1 MTAQGGGQPAAGAL
15 VWRREG
21 GVLQVA
27 LVHRPRYDDWSWP
40 KGKLDPGECW
50 AGAAAREVLEET
62 GLRTRLGVPLPRAVY
77 GLRDGSLKEVRYWA
91 AQAVGG
97 SGALE
102 NEIDRVEWLT
112 PPLARERLSYAR
124 DSLQLQALLDADRR
138 GALRTWALVLVRH
151 GDAVSRSSWHHSDT
165 ERPLTHEGRK
175 RAGALRAALG
185 AYGVHRL
192 VTSSSARCVATV
204 APYARAQHLQIRE
217 KRGLTEEVFETG
229 PERAV
234 RHLERALDRGEFTA
248 LCTHRP
254 VLPALLHR
262 LAEQATPG
270 AACTALLERARD
282 GLEKGEALICQMV
295 DVGDAARVVSVERNR
310 P

>member
-15 VWRREG
+15 VWRRES

-62 GLRTRLGVPLPRAVY
+62 GLRPRLGIPLPRAVY

-97 SGALE
+97 TGTLE

-112 PPLARERLSYAR
+112 PPAARERLTYAR

-138 GALRTWALVLVRH
+138 GALRTWVLVVVRH
-151 GDAVSRSSWHHSDT
+151 GDAVSRSSWDRSDT
-165 ERPLTHEGRK
+165 DRPLTQQGKK
-175 RAGALRAALG
+175 RAAALTAALG

-192 VTSSSARCVATV
+192 ISSPSARCTATV
-204 APYARAQHLQIRE
+204 APFAHAHHLQIKE
-217 KRGLTEEVFETG
+217 KRGLSEEVFANEPG
-229 PERAV
+229 RAV

-262 LAEQATPG
+262 LAGQATPG
-270 AACTALLERARD
+270 AACTTLLERARD

-295 DVGDAARVVSVERNR
+295 DVGEAARVVSVERNR

>member
-1 MTAQGGGQPAAGAL
+1 MTTQGGGQPAAGAL
-15 VWRREG
+15 VWRRES

-50 AGAAAREVLEET
+50 AGAAAREVHEET
-62 GLRTRLGVPLPRAVY
+62 GLRVRLGVPLPRSVY

-102 NEIDRVEWLT
+102 NEIDQVEWLT
-112 PPLARERLSYAR
+112 PPAARARLSYAR

-151 GDAVSRSSWHHSDT
+151 SDAVSRSSWHHSDP
-165 ERPLTHEGRK
+165 ERPLTQQGRK
-175 RAGALRAALG
+175 RATALMPALG

-192 VTSSSARCVATV
+192 VSSSSARCVATIT
-204 APYARAQHLQIRE
+204 PYARAHHLQIHER
-217 KRGLTEEVFETG
+217 RGLTEEIFETG
-229 PERAV
+229 PQRAV
-234 RHLERALDRGEFTA
+234 HHLERALERGDFTA

-254 VLPALLHR
+254 VLPVLLRH
-262 LAEQATPG
+262 LAEHATPG
-270 AACTALLERARD
+270 AACTALLERARE

-295 DVGDAARVVSVERNR
+295 DVGSAARVVSVERNR

>member
-15 VWRREG
+15 VWRRES

-62 GLRTRLGVPLPRAVY
+62 GLRPRLGIPLPRAVY

-97 SGALE
+97 SGTLE

-112 PPLARERLSYAR
+112 PPAARERLTYAR

-138 GALRTWALVLVRH
+138 GALRTWVLAVVRH
-151 GDAVSRSSWHHSDT
+151 GDAVSRSSWDRSDT
-165 ERPLTHEGRK
+165 DRPLTPQGKK
-175 RAGALRAALG
+175 RAAALTPALG
-185 AYGVHRL
+185 AYGVRRL
-192 VTSSSARCVATV
+192 VSSPSTRCTATV
-204 APYARAQHLQIRE
+204 APYARAHQLQIRE
-217 KRGLTEEVFETG
+217 KRGLSEEVFADEPG
-229 PERAV
+229 RAL
-234 RHLERALDRGEFTA
+234 RHMERALERGEFTA

-262 LAEQATPG
+262 LAEQAPG
-270 AACTALLERARD
+270 AACTTLLERARD

-295 DVGDAARVVSVERNR
+295 DVGEAARVVSVERNR